1 VKKTELVGMGIVQ
14 DMIELTL
21 WTAYVRHEKIVSL
34 LILAEPET
42 GRTELLKKYRNN
54 HGVIVKRRFSSYGIL
69 SELIEGKRKLLFEK
83 PKILGHILVYD
94 MSGLF
99 TFKPSTIDS
108 TIEFLDALMEEGL
121 SSEATYALG
130 EDELR
135 AFNGLRGGLIA
146 AINTFGFFTSEKTRK
161 VRAYLYKGGF
171 FSRAPLISFSESELQ
186 VQKIF
191 ESIQKGYYRE
201 DKSFVNTINL
211 NFPEKRIS
219 VYISDVLSKEIIDIA
234 RDVASEYTE
243 DLKNFTV
250 KGIRL
255 SKALITLAKASA
267 LRDGRRRVERV
278 DVERIRFLS
287 KWMNLKM
294 NRLKR
299 KYVGEVVVND

>member
-1 VKKTELVGMGIVQ
+1 MKRTELVGMGIVQ

-21 WTAYVRHEKIVSL
+21 WTAYIRNERIVSL

-42 GRTELLKKYRNN
+42 GRTELLKKYRHN
-54 HGVIVKRRFSSYGIL
+54 HGVIVERRFSAYGIL
-69 SELIEGKRKLLFEK
+69 NELIEGKRKLLFEQ

-121 SSEATYALG
+121 SNEATYAMEGSALKP
-130 EDELR
+130 
-135 AFNGLRGGLIA
+135 FNGLRGGLIA

-171 FSRAPLISFSESELQ
+171 FSRAPLISFSESDLHL
-186 VQKIF
+186 QKIF
-191 ESIQKGYYRE
+191 ESIQSGFYRE
-201 DKSFVNTINL
+201 DKDFVNTINL
-211 NFPEKRIS
+211 NFPRKRIAVS
-219 VYISDVLSKEIIDIA
+219 ITDSLSKEIIDIA

-255 SKALITLAKASA
+255 SKALITLTKASA
-267 LRDGRRRVERV
+267 LRDGRTKVERV

-294 NRLKR
+294 NSLKR